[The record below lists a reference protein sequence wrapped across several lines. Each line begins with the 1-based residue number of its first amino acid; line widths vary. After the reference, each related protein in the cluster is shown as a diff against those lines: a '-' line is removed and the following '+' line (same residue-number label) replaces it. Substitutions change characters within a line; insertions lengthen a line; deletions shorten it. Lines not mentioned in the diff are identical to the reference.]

1 MKNHVQIIQGVL
13 DNNGETQAGLVGQ
26 KIGIVTARF
35 NWEVTSKLE
44 EGAVAFLT
52 SYGFNSEQIVAT
64 RVPGAFEVP
73 LAAKYLLDEGCAAVV
88 ALGAV
93 IRGDTAHFDYVCQAV
108 ERGCTML
115 QLESGKPVAF
125 GILTTDTEE
134 QALAR
139 AGGEHGNK
147 GFEAAQVA
155 VEMLSL
161 KLKLA
166 VSQRASK

>member
-1 MKNHVQIIQGVL
+1 MSTQEHVIQGDSDLSGDLRTVL
-13 DNNGETQAGLVGQ
+13 AGK
-26 KIGIVTARF
+26 KIGVVTARF

-44 EGAVAFLT
+44 EGALMYL
-52 SYGFNSEQIVAT
+52 SKLGLGPSQILAT

-73 LAAKYLLDEGCAAVV
+73 LAAKYLIEEGCEAVV

-108 ERGCTML
+108 ERGCTTL
-115 QLESGKPVAF
+115 QLESGKPVSF

-134 QALAR
+134 QAFAR

-147 GFEAAQVA
+147 GYEAAQVA

-161 KLKLA
+161 KFKLA
-166 VSQRASK
+166 RSTKT